1 MMKKLLLALNL
12 FVMAIVA
19 NAQTNPEVVISGT
32 VDKVLAELE
41 NNRADFKANPDKL
54 YAMVEQ
60 HVLPVVDVE
69 RVSKLV
75 VGKYWR
81 RSTPEQQGMFVD
93 EFKSFLMK
101 SYAQG
106 LFQYSGQQINYQ
118 PARYND
124 DKSKAIVDATL
135 QTSDRN
141 IPVSFKLVQGDD
153 SNWRIYNV
161 VADGIN
167 LVTNFRTSYTSIIQR
182 QGMDGLI
189 NSLAEKN
196 RS

>member
-1 MMKKLLLALNL
+1 MKKILLSFSLL
-12 FVMAIVA
+12 FFAFIA
-19 NAQTNPEVVISGT
+19 NVQASPDSVISTT
-32 VDKVLAELE
+32 VDKVLAQLE
-41 NNRADFKANPDKL
+41 QNRADFKANPEKL
-54 YAMVEQ
+54 YAMVEEL
-60 HVLPVVDVE
+60 VLPVVDVE

-81 RSTPEQQGMFVD
+81 RSSPEQQSMFIN

-106 LFQYSGQQINYQ
+106 LFQYSGQQINYK

-124 DKSKAIVDATL
+124 DKNKAIVEATL
-135 QTSDRN
+135 KTTERN
-141 IPVSFKLVQGDD
+141 IPVSFKLAQGTD
-153 SNWRIYNV
+153 NTWRIYNV

-167 LVTNFRTSYTSIIQR
+167 LVTNFRTSYTSIIQQ

-196 RS
+196 KS

>member
-1 MMKKLLLALNL
+1 MKKLLLAINL
-12 FVMAIVA
+12 LFITVVA
-19 NAQTNPEVVISGT
+19 SAQASPEVVISGT
-32 VDKVLAELE
+32 VDKVLSKLE
-41 NNRADFKANPDKL
+41 ENRADFKANPEKL

-75 VGKYWR
+75 IGKYWR
-81 RSTPEQQGMFVD
+81 RSTPLQQELFVD

-106 LFQYSGQQINYQ
+106 LFQYSGQQINYK

-124 DKSKAIVDATL
+124 DKNKAIVDATL
-135 QTSDRN
+135 QTNDRN
-141 IPVSFKLVQGDD
+141 ISVSFKLAQGAD
-153 SNWRIYNV
+153 STWRIYNV

-189 NSLAEKN
+189 SSLAEKN

>member
-1 MMKKLLLALNL
+1 MKRILLAFSLL
-12 FVMAIVA
+12 FLTISV
-19 NAQTNPEVVISGT
+19 NAQSAPDEVISTT
-32 VDKVLAELE
+32 VGRVLEELE
-41 NNRADFKANPDKL
+41 ANRAGFKEDPDKL

-69 RVSKLV
+69 KVSKLV

-81 RSTPEQQGMFVD
+81 RSSPEQRDKFIK
-93 EFKSFLMK
+93 EFKTFLMK

-106 LFQYSGQQINYQ
+106 LFQYSGQKIVYQ
-118 PARYND
+118 PVRYND
-124 DKSKAIVDATL
+124 KKDKAIVDALL

-141 IPVSFKLVQGDD
+141 ISVAFKLQQGTD
-153 SNWRIYNV
+153 NIWRIYNV

-167 LVTNFRTSYTSIIQR
+167 LITNFRTSYTSIIQQ

-189 NSLAEKN
+189 NSLAMKN
-196 RS
+196 KL

>member
-1 MMKKLLLALNL
+1 MMKKLLLAFNMLVIAL
-12 FVMAIVA
+12 FA
-19 NAQTNPEVVISGT
+19 NAQASPEVVISGT

-41 NNRADFKANPDKL
+41 DKRADFKANPDKL

-75 VGKYWR
+75 IGKYWR
-81 RSTPEQQGMFVD
+81 RSTPEQQGMFID

-106 LFQYSGQQINYQ
+106 LFQYSGQQIDYH

-124 DKSKAIVDATL
+124 EKNKAIVDATL
-135 QTSDRN
+135 KTSDRN
-141 IPVSFKLVQGDD
+141 IPVSFKLVQGEDN
-153 SNWRIYNV
+153 NWRIYNV